1 MSVGDIASRL
11 GDTLP
16 LLILCYIVFGAPSI
30 SLLREV
36 IEVKKHCCIGY
47 QTTAETMG
55 LDLIERVQSYV
66 LPLLYLMVAVY
77 GQSWKVSIL
86 IELTSGA
93 AGLVTIYDLI
103 VIQGRPLI
111 ILNYSQWRD
120 PMFERAWQ
128 VIGRFS
134 SIPRAELHW
143 TLS

>member
-1 MSVGDIASRL
+1 
-11 GDTLP
+11 
-16 LLILCYIVFGAPSI
+16 
-30 SLLREV
+30 
-36 IEVKKHCCIGY
+36 
-47 QTTAETMG
+47 MG

-66 LPLLYLMVAVY
+66 LPLQYLMVAVY

-86 IELTSGA
+86 VELTSGA

-134 SIPRAELHW
+134 SILRAELHW
-143 TLS
+143 TLSSCTQVSISIQAQARQRQKTTLQCQHWFTKPTAQWSNLVQALGSR